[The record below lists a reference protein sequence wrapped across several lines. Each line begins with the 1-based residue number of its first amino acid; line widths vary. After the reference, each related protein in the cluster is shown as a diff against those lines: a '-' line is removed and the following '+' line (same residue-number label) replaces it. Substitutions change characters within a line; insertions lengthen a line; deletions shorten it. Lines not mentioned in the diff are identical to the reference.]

1 MKKIIV
7 DIFNDGEILI
17 ETRGFQGPVCL
28 EESQFLK
35 DILGKEISNQLTPM
49 FHIQKKQEVKMYIP
63 ICG

>member
-17 ETRGFQGPVCL
+17 ETRGFQGPFCM

-49 FHIQKKQEVKMYIP
+49 FYQQKKQAVKQYIP
-63 ICG
+63 LCG